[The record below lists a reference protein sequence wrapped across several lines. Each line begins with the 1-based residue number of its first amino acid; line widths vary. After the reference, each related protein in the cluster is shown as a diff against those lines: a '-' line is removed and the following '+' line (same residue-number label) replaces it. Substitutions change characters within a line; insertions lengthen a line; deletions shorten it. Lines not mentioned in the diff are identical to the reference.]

1 MLRDRS
7 RGRVAD
13 SGSKGYGDMGRGRS
27 GGVGRYGYAVLL
39 GRRRSLWGKN
49 IRKWEWGCR

>member
-13 SGSKGYGDMGRGRS
+13 SGSKGYGDRGRRGVVVC
-27 GGVGRYGYAVLL
+27 GGMGYAVLL
-39 GRRRSLWGKN
+39 GEGRRSLGK
-49 IRKWEWGCR
+49 KYKEMGMGV

>member
-7 RGRVAD
+7 RGRVAG
-13 SGSKGYGDMGRGRS
+13 SCSKGYGDMGRGRS

-39 GRRRSLWGKN
+39 GRRRWCLGK
-49 IRKWEWGCR
+49 KYKKMGMGE

>member
-1 MLRDRS
+1 MLRDRR

-13 SGSKGYGDMGRGRS
+13 RGSKGYGDMGRGRS

-39 GRRRSLWGKN
+39 GRRGRRLGK
-49 IRKWEWGCR
+49 KYKKMGMGV

>member
-27 GGVGRYGYAVLL
+27 GGVGRYGIRDIVGKEEEVL
-39 GRRRSLWGKN
+39 GEK
-49 IRKWEWGCR
+49 I